1 MRVVELEAHRYK
13 RIMNDS
19 NQPPPLANYN
29 LFTSDETLV
38 DAIERE
44 GAGWARAHLEQF
56 GAALGT
62 EDVIRLGFEANE
74 NPPALRDNSR
84 VEFHSSWHELMKLS
98 VENGLHSLPWENPR
112 PGAHVARA
120 ALLFLASR
128 NEAGH
133 TCPLSM
139 TYSSIPALRREP
151 ELAREWIPRIVT
163 RSYDPR
169 FRPAP
174 EKEGAL
180 IGMSMTEKQGGSD
193 VRANTTRAEPLSGAE
208 YRITGSKWFCSA
220 PMNDAFLILA
230 QAPRGLTCFL
240 LPRWNPR
247 GSVNAFRIQRLKPK
261 LGNRSNASAEVEF
274 DGAWAR
280 RVGEEGRGVPSIMEM
295 VQHTRLDCAIGSA
308 ALMRQALALALHH
321 ARYRKAFGRLLMDQP
336 LMRNVLADLSLE
348 SYAATL
354 LTMRLARAFDAR
366 ETDAAEQAFA
376 RFATPV
382 GKYWICK
389 RGPAFAAEAMECLG
403 GNGYI
408 DDCMMP
414 RLYREAPLNS
424 IWEGCGN
431 VISLDIPRA
440 MKKDPAAP
448 HAVLHEVLLA
458 RSADRRFDVFVRALE
473 SDLSRADEFTARRFA
488 ERLALALQGSLLI
501 RFASA
506 PYADAFC
513 AARLG
518 NDGGLAFGTLPP
530 NIETDALL
538 ESGAGTAV
546 AP

>member
-1 MRVVELEAHRYK
+1 M
-13 RIMNDS
+13 
-19 NQPPPLANYN
+19 
-29 LFTSDETLV
+29 
-38 DAIERE
+38 
-44 GAGWARAHLEQF
+44 
-56 GAALGT
+56 GT
-62 EDVIRLGFEANE
+62 EDAIRLGFEANE
-74 NPPALRDNSR
+74 NPPALGENDR
-84 VEFHSSWHELMKLS
+84 VEFHSSWHALMKLS
-98 VENGLHSLPWENPR
+98 IENGLHSLPWEEPR
-112 PGAHVARA
+112 EGAHVARA

-139 TYSSIPALRREP
+139 TYSSVPALRREP
-151 ELAREWIPRIVT
+151 EVAAEWIPRVVS
-163 RSYDPR
+163 RAYDPE
-169 FRPAP
+169 FRPAA
-174 EKEGAL
+174 EKKGAL

-193 VRANTTRAEPLSGAE
+193 VRANTTRAEPLGGAE
-208 YRITGSKWFCSA
+208 YRMTGSKWFCSA

-240 LPRWNPR
+240 LPRWTPDGR
-247 GSVNAFRIQRLKPK
+247 VNAFRIQRLKPK

-274 DGAWAR
+274 EGAWAR
-280 RVGEEGRGVPSIMEM
+280 RIGEEGRGVPSIMEM

-321 ARYRKAFGRLLMDQP
+321 ARHRKAFGRLLIEQP

-348 SYAATL
+348 SQAATL

-366 ETDAAEQAFA
+366 QADAAEQAFA
-376 RFATPV
+376 RFATPI

-389 RGPAFAAEAMECLG
+389 RGPALAAEAMECLG

-431 VISLDIPRA
+431 VICLDILRA

-448 HAVLHEVLLA
+448 EAVVREALLA
-458 RSADRRFDVFVRALE
+458 RSADRRFDAFVRSLQA
-473 SDLSRADEFTARRFA
+473 DLTKAEEFTARRIAGRFA
-488 ERLALALQGSLLI
+488 VALQGSLLL

-506 PYADAFC
+506 PAADAFC
-513 AARLG
+513 ATRLAG
-518 NDGGLAFGTLPP
+518 DGGSVYGALPP
-530 NIETDALL
+530 DMDAGALI
-538 ESGAGTAV
+538 ESGAGVTS